1 MTISQAME
9 KNQIPGVA
17 VAIVHN
23 GKIYL
28 FNYGLSDIEQKK
40 VTDSTIFEIGSVS
53 KTFTATLATYAEVK
67 DKLHLTD
74 RIENYIPELKGTPFG
89 EVKLLNLGTHTTGG
103 LPLQVPDEI
112 QNMAQ
117 LIKYFHNWKPEKPIG
132 TIRTYANP
140 SIGTLGGDCGRKFKS

>member
-1 MTISQAME
+1 MKKLLLLLTAIFYSFFSVNVSSGTTKIKYDEIKNITDMIISQAME

-23 GKIYL
+23 GQIYL

-40 VTDSTIFEIGSVS
+40 PVTDSTIFEIGSVS

-67 DKLHLTD
+67 NKLHLTD

-89 EVKLLNLGTHTTGG
+89 EVKLLNLGTHTKGG
-103 LPLQVPDEI
+103 LPLQVPD
-112 QNMAQ
+112 
-117 LIKYFHNWKPEKPIG
+117 
-132 TIRTYANP
+132 
-140 SIGTLGGDCGRKFKS
+140 